1 MIRPLANF
9 SLNLSEVAQLVSAEN
24 SEAISKLAKNIE
36 ITGVVHRDSDVE
48 PGDIFLAIPGAK
60 VHGGSFMA
68 AAVARGA
75 VAVVTDSTGAA
86 LTSALP
92 TLVVKDVRTAGAIIA
107 SALYKDPTR
116 DLGAIGITGTNGKT
130 TVSTLLYQI
139 FQGAG
144 RDTGLIG
151 TIETRIGSEAFTS
164 TRTTPEAPELQALAA
179 VMRERHMRHLVM
191 EVSSHALSM
200 NRVKASHFAMVGFT
214 NLSQDHLDYHKDMQS
229 YFKAKAKLFTFE
241 YAELGFINIDNEY
254 GARLATNC
262 EIPVATLSRRASA
275 AQWHFTA
282 IHTIASGAEISIRGN
297 GGILIESKTSL
308 LGGYNLDN
316 LLMAVAIA
324 HESGIDPVEIAA
336 LIPSLTGAPGRV
348 EPISLGQNFTALVD
362 YAHSPDAVE
371 NVLAAAREFT
381 SGRVIAVLGCGGDR
395 DASKRPLMGQ
405 ALVDGSD
412 IAIFTSD
419 NPRNE
424 SATEIL
430 RQMTGKLD
438 IKESSKVIEDR
449 SDAIS
454 YAVNLA
460 GAGDTVLI
468 LGKGHEMGQE
478 ISGVITPFD
487 DRLTLAQAIEAKK

>member
-1 MIRPLANF
+1 
-9 SLNLSEVAQLVSAEN
+9 
-24 SEAISKLAKNIE
+24 
-36 ITGVVHRDSDVE
+36 
-48 PGDIFLAIPGAK
+48 
-60 VHGGSFMA
+60 
-68 AAVARGA
+68 
-75 VAVVTDSTGAA
+75 
-86 LTSALP
+86 
-92 TLVVKDVRTAGAIIA
+92 
-107 SALYKDPTR
+107 
-116 DLGAIGITGTNGKT
+116 
-130 TVSTLLYQI
+130 
-139 FQGAG
+139 
-144 RDTGLIG
+144 
-151 TIETRIGSEAFTS
+151 
-164 TRTTPEAPELQALAA
+164 
-179 VMRERHMRHLVM
+179 
-191 EVSSHALSM
+191 
-200 NRVKASHFAMVGFT
+200 
-214 NLSQDHLDYHKDMQS
+214 
-229 YFKAKAKLFTFE
+229 
-241 YAELGFINIDNEY
+241 
-254 GARLATNC
+254 
-262 EIPVATLSRRASA
+262 
-275 AQWHFTA
+275 
-282 IHTIASGAEISIRGN
+282 
-297 GGILIESKTSL
+297 
-308 LGGYNLDN
+308 
-316 LLMAVAIA
+316 MAVAIA

-438 IKESSKVIEDR
+438 IKEPSKVIEDR

>member
-24 SEAISKLAKNIE
+24 IEAIKKLAAGIE
-36 ITGVVHRDSDVE
+36 ITGVVHSDSEVE
-48 PGDIFLAIPGAK
+48 AGDIFLAIPGAK
-60 VHGGSFMA
+60 VHGASFIA

-75 VAVVTDSTGAA
+75 GAVVTDLAGAA

-92 TLVVKDVRTAGAIIA
+92 TLVVKDVRSAGAMIA
-107 SALYKDPTR
+107 SSLYKDPTR

-151 TIETRIGSEAFTS
+151 TIETRIGSEALTS

-191 EVSSHALSM
+191 EVSSHAISM

-214 NLSQDHLDYHKDMQS
+214 NLSQDHLDYHKDMES
-229 YFKAKAKLFTFE
+229 YFKAKAKLFSFE
-241 YAELGFINIDNEY
+241 YADFGFINIDNEY

-262 EIPVATLSRRASA
+262 EIPVATLSRSNSA

-282 IHTIASGAEISIRGN
+282 IHTIASGAEISIRGS

-348 EPISLGQNFTALVD
+348 EPISLGQNFKALVD

-371 NVLAAAREFT
+371 NVLATAREFT
-381 SGRVIAVLGCGGDR
+381 TGKVIAVLGCGGDR
-395 DASKRPLMGQ
+395 DTAKRPLMGQ
-405 ALVDGSD
+405 ALISGSD

-424 SATEIL
+424 NATEIL

-438 IKESSKVIEDR
+438 IHEPSKVIEDR

-460 GAGDTVLI
+460 GVGDTVLI

-487 DRLTLAQAIEAKK
+487 DRLTLAKAIEAKK

>member
-1 MIRPLANF
+1 
-9 SLNLSEVAQLVSAEN
+9 
-24 SEAISKLAKNIE
+24 
-36 ITGVVHRDSDVE
+36 
-48 PGDIFLAIPGAK
+48 
-60 VHGGSFMA
+60 
-68 AAVARGA
+68 
-75 VAVVTDSTGAA
+75 
-86 LTSALP
+86 
-92 TLVVKDVRTAGAIIA
+92 
-107 SALYKDPTR
+107 
-116 DLGAIGITGTNGKT
+116 
-130 TVSTLLYQI
+130 
-139 FQGAG
+139 
-144 RDTGLIG
+144 
-151 TIETRIGSEAFTS
+151 
-164 TRTTPEAPELQALAA
+164 
-179 VMRERHMRHLVM
+179 M

-214 NLSQDHLDYHKDMQS
+214 NLSQDHLDFHKDMES
-229 YFKAKAKLFTFE
+229 YFKAKAALFSYE
-241 YAELGFINIDNEY
+241 YADFGFINIDNEY
-254 GARLATNC
+254 GSRLAAEC
-262 EIPVATLSRRASA
+262 QIPVATLSRSNTV
-275 AQWHFTA
+275 AQWHFTQ
-282 IHTIASGAEISIRGN
+282 IHPISSGAEISIRGN

-336 LIPSLTGAPGRV
+336 LIPSLTGAPGRF

-371 NVLAAAREFT
+371 NVLNAAREFT

-438 IKESSKVIEDR
+438 IKEPSKVIEDR

-454 YAVNLA
+454 YAVNRA